1 MEACLLEEVLLVI
14 ILTNS
19 TNLTRKGLIPLV
31 YKEHL
36 QLTNKKEKK
45 IIENEQI
52 KNFENGHI
60 INEKIQVDDKYKN
73 ILRIS

>member
-1 MEACLLEEVLLVI
+1 MLEELLLVI

-36 QLTNKKEKK
+36 QLTNKKEKNHRK
-45 IIENEQI
+45 
-52 KNFENGHI
+52 
-60 INEKIQVDDKYKN
+60 
-73 ILRIS
+73 